1 MHAAPRGASHLQ
13 EETMS
18 ATGTAGE
25 IALDREKLLG
35 MYEQMVEIRTFE
47 DLAGKNFAAGLIPG
61 FVHLYAGEEAVA
73 VGICSQLSDKDYI
86 TSTHRGHGHCIAK
99 GVEIPGMVAELM
111 GKSTGVCKGKG
122 GSMHIADVEKGMLG
136 ANGIVGG
143 GIPLACGAALTAKTL
158 GTGGVA
164 VCFFGDGAANQG
176 TFHEGLNLAAIW
188 NLPVVFVCENN
199 GYAESTPVRYHCSAS
214 DIANRAGAYE
224 IPGVVVDGL
233 DVFAVYE
240 AASEAIARARRGD
253 GPTLLETKTYRFY
266 GHFQGDQVTY
276 RTAEELD
283 TYKQRDPIVALRSAL
298 IDRGI
303 ASAAELDEIDT
314 RVSAELD
321 AAWVA
326 AKAAPFPEPEEALT
340 DVYVTY

>member
-1 MHAAPRGASHLQ
+1 MDAV
-13 EETMS
+13 E
-18 ATGTAGE
+18 
-25 IALDREKLLG
+25 LDRDALLG
-35 MYEQMVEIRTFE
+35 MYERMRQIRTFE

-73 VGICSQLSDKDYI
+73 VGICSQLTDNDYI

-99 GVEIPGMVAELM
+99 GVDIAGMVAELM

-164 VCFFGDGAANQG
+164 VCFFGDGASNQG

-199 GYAESTPVRYHCSAS
+199 GYAEATPVRYHCSAS
-214 DIANRAGAYE
+214 DIANRAAAYE

-233 DVFAVYE
+233 DIMAVYE
-240 AASEAIARARRGD
+240 AAREAIGRARRGD
-253 GPTLLETKTYRFY
+253 GPTLLEAKTYRFY

-276 RTAEELD
+276 RTAEELES
-283 TYKQRDPIVALRSAL
+283 YKERDPIQALRTSL
-298 IDRGI
+298 IERGL
-303 ASAAELDEIDT
+303 ASADELEAIDARVATELD
-314 RVSAELD
+314 D
-321 AAWVA
+321 AWAA
-326 AKAAPFPEPEEALT
+326 AKAAPFPNPEEALT
-340 DVYVTY
+340 DVYVSY

>member
-1 MHAAPRGASHLQ
+1 MAAPAAVS
-13 EETMS
+13 
-18 ATGTAGE
+18 GTD
-25 IALDREKLLG
+25 LDRETLLD
-35 MYEQMVEIRTFE
+35 MYERMVQIRVFE
-47 DLAGKNFAAGLIPG
+47 DLAGKNFAAGLVPG

-73 VGICSQLSDKDYI
+73 VGICSQLTDRDYI

-99 GVEIPGMVAELM
+99 GVDIPGMVAELM

-122 GSMHIADVEKGMLG
+122 GSMHIADVDKGMLG

-143 GIPLACGAALTAKTL
+143 GFPLACGAALTAKTL

-188 NLPVVFVCENN
+188 DLPVVFVCENN
-199 GYAESTPVRYHCSAS
+199 GYAESTPVRYHCAAS

-224 IPGVVVDGL
+224 IPGVVVDGF

-240 AASEAIARARRGD
+240 AAHEAIERARRGD
-253 GPTLLETKTYRFY
+253 GPTLIEAKTFRYY

-276 RTAEELD
+276 RTEAELE
-283 TYKQRDPIVALRSAL
+283 TYKQRDPIKALRSAL
-298 IDRGI
+298 LDRELASEDELNAIDERVTTQ
-303 ASAAELDEIDT
+303 LD
-314 RVSAELD
+314 D
-321 AAWVA
+321 AWDA
-326 AKAAPFPEPEEALT
+326 AKAAPFPAPEEALT
-340 DVYVTY
+340 DVYVSY

>member
-1 MHAAPRGASHLQ
+1 MATSMAGAV
-13 EETMS
+13 E
-18 ATGTAGE
+18 
-25 IALDREKLLG
+25 LDRETLLG
-35 MYEQMVEIRTFE
+35 MYEKMMQIRTFE
-47 DLAGKNFAAGLIPG
+47 DLAGNNFAAGLVPG

-73 VGICSQLSDKDYI
+73 VGICSQLTDNDFI

-99 GVEIPGMVAELM
+99 GVDIAGMVAELM

-122 GSMHIADVEKGMLG
+122 GSMHIADIEKGMLG

-199 GYAESTPVRYHCSAS
+199 GYAESTPVRYHCAAS

-240 AASEAIARARRGD
+240 AATEAIARARRGD
-253 GPTLLETKTYRFY
+253 GPSLLEAKTYRFY

-276 RTAEELD
+276 RTTDELEL
-283 TYKQRDPIVALRSAL
+283 YKQRDPIAALRKAI

-303 ASAAELDEIDT
+303 ASVDELDAIDT
-314 RVSAELD
+314 RVTQQLD
-321 AAWVA
+321 DAWVD